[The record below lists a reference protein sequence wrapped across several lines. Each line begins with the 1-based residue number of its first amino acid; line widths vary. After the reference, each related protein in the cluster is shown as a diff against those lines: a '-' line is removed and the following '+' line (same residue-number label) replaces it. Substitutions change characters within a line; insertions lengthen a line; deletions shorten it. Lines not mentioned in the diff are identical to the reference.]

1 MSMTPQGRKLRF
13 PMGYFYYIFC
23 GLARRSEDGEVDHQD
38 LIESLKSYEWK
49 YDWSEDI
56 IGDALRQGLIEQVRD
71 GIYIRTKL
79 QWEDLQKANLFK
91 EIQS

>member
-1 MSMTPQGRKLRF
+1 MTPQSKKLRF

-23 GLARRSEDGEVDHQD
+23 GLVQKSSRGEVSHEE
-38 LIESLKSYEWK
+38 LIENLKSYEWK

-56 IGDALRQGLIEQVRD
+56 IGDALRQDLIEQVRY

-91 EIQS
+91 EIPS